1 MQKLSKEV
9 ETKLAAADEMHRAN
23 MFEIGFAK
31 AAQAH
36 GLDEKEYLQV
46 REIAIKLASE
56 YDKPPA
62 EKNIPVDTSPTP
74 ESKIKPDYTKV
85 PKPVEQKK
93 SQSGRLATAAPKK
106 PHDGGGT
113 NV

>member
-1 MQKLSKEV
+1 MQKLSKEI
-9 ETKLAAADEMHRAN
+9 ETKLAAAEEKHRDN
-23 MFEIGFAK
+23 FFEIGFAK
-31 AAQAH
+31 EAQAH
-36 GLDEKEYLQV
+36 GLTEKEYLQV
-46 REIAIKLASE
+46 REIAIKMASE

-74 ESKIKPDYTKV
+74 ESKVKPDYTKV

-93 SQSGRLATAAPKK
+93 SSSGRLATAAPKA

>member
-9 ETKLAAADEMHRAN
+9 ETKLASADQLHNAN
-23 MFEIGFAK
+23 FFEIGFAK

-36 GLDEKEYLQV
+36 GLTEQEYLQV
-46 REIAIKLASE
+46 RDIAIKLANE

-74 ESKIKPDYTKV
+74 ESKVKPDYSKV

-93 SQSGRLATAAPKK
+93 SSSGRLATAAPKK
-106 PHDGGGT
+106 PSDGAK
-113 NV
+113 